1 MSTNT
6 ESNKYTILFAVGM
19 VIVVG
24 SLLAFTAS
32 SLKPNIKENER
43 MEKQQNILYAM
54 GINENGDN
62 DIVFVS
68 TDKAASEFSKYISKQ
83 LIVDALGG
91 SIEDNEAYLID
102 IKKEQAKAKNGQVRN
117 LPLFVGEKE
126 GETFYIAPIRG
137 KGLWDA
143 IWGYIAMDEN
153 MVVKGAYFDHKGETP
168 GLGAN
173 IKQRYFM
180 DDFYGEKLL
189 TESGEFKGITV
200 AKGNNDP
207 KNLDKS
213 SLSYWLNLL
222 QNLECEKNIFLTLNP
237 YFEIDETKI
246 LKKVKFTHPYF
257 DQSAL
262 TYQSKLKNLQNKRNI
277 LFCGSYFGY
286 GFHEDGIKSSIEML
300 KNLND

>member
-6 ESNKYTILFAVGM
+6 ESNKYTILFAIGM
-19 VIVVG
+19 VVIVG

-54 GINENGDN
+54 GVNENGAS

-68 TDKAASEFSKYISKQ
+68 TDKVAEEFSKYLSKQ
-83 LIVDALGG
+83 LVVDASGNAV
-91 SIEDNEAYLID
+91 ENNEAYLID
-102 IKKEQAKAKNGQVRN
+102 VKKEQAKAKNGQTRA

-126 GETFYIAPIRG
+126 GQTFYIAPIRG

-153 MVVKGAYFDHKGETP
+153 MVIQGAYFDHKGETP

-207 KNLDKS
+207 KNLIKDDYEVDALAGATITGDGVSAMIKS
-213 SLSYWLNLL
+213 DLKLYL
-222 QNLECEKNIFLTLNP
+222 P
-237 YFEIDETKI
+237 YFKN
-246 LKKVKFTHPYF
+246 
-257 DQSAL
+257 
-262 TYQSKLKNLQNKRNI
+262 LKNQ
-277 LFCGSYFGY
+277 
-286 GFHEDGIKSSIEML
+286 
-300 KNLND
+300 LN